1 MSKTAF
7 IFPGQGSQVE
17 GMGKDFYEAHDWARE
32 IFSLADE
39 VTGKPI
45 TRLCFE
51 GPMEELTQ
59 TVNLQP
65 AMTAVNL
72 VCLKALTEK
81 GLKSDA
87 AAGHSLGEY
96 TALAAAGVITEAD
109 CLNLVNKRGELM
121 QAAADKQPGAMQA
134 IIGLNKAQVEEITE
148 QARDK
153 GVVQAANLNTPGQI
167 VITGEAE
174 AVAAA
179 GELAV
184 AQKARAVPLAVSG
197 AWHSPLMDTAAQEFA
212 GLIEEVEFSSPTC
225 ELYLNV
231 IGQAE
236 TDPVQI
242 KSIMARQITS
252 SVRWYEIIE
261 NMLTSGV
268 TGFVEVGPKKVLA
281 GFNRKIVPK
290 GSEAKTL
297 NVADIPG
304 LDKALE
310 TLTG

>member
-17 GMGKDFYEAHDWARE
+17 GMGKDFYEAYDWARE

-51 GPMEELTQ
+51 GPLEELTQ

-81 GLKSDA
+81 GLKPGA

-121 QAAADKQPGAMQA
+121 QAAADKRPGAMQA

-236 TDPVQI
+236 TDPARI

-261 NMLTSGV
+261 NMLASGV

-304 LDKALE
+304 VDKALE